1 MTPRAKLPPPG
12 KIDRPPAPLFAWYV
26 GIAERHTGKLLAA
39 LLCVMLVS
47 LGFAVRLELHTDMA
61 ELLPDQHPAVL
72 ALRRIAGRQKS
83 ATNLVMLIH
92 SPSAEANHKFA
103 DALAPRL
110 QTMVPATFTEV
121 QWKADTEVPEFG
133 RAQRWLYASQ
143 QELDDAESL
152 LDRIIAKRGQPGFVD
167 LEGDPD
173 EELKSLRGK
182 IEQRI
187 PTQKG
192 APSGYFEAEIKGEH
206 YIGVMLWQRL
216 DGLATAGAR
225 EAKDRVE
232 KAVAQLD
239 PRKFDPRMRVE
250 YTGGIAQAI
259 DQQNGIR
266 DDLTLATLL
275 VFFCVG
281 FAIWSYFRR
290 FRLLIVVGAPAVLG
304 LLVSLFIASVTIKYL
319 NINTAFLISIIL
331 GNGINSPI
339 ILLGRYGEERHA
351 GKSVATA
358 LATAM
363 TTSVTGIFAA
373 VAAASIAY
381 GCLLLTSFRGFNQF
395 GLLGGA
401 GMLLVGIMTFVL
413 VPPLVIFGE
422 REWPGAFTPR
432 ANLWRLGFARLGEL
446 AARKPGML
454 ALTAIVAV
462 CAATVPLVKWAKDPL
477 EWDLEKL
484 RDDDTPSSKLWKT
497 MEQLGMGDVGAG
509 YIGNNGV
516 LLVDKPEQADAVA
529 AAMKA
534 QDAAKGPKHVL
545 KEVRTLNSLLPK
557 HQEEKLETLASI
569 RRKIDR
575 HRDMM
580 SADEQ
585 KEAEAWR
592 PPDTL
597 HVLTVDELPRVVREA
612 FTETDGQRGR
622 LVGIDADHST
632 YYDWNGHDLL
642 RMSSSLSVDALGK
655 HWVAFSAATVFA
667 GMLET
672 IIADGPKVTLWALVG
687 VVTLVLLAF
696 GLRGAPP
703 VLIALGI
710 GIIWLGGIVG
720 TMGLKLNFMNFV
732 ALPITLGIGT
742 EYAANIWA
750 RMRIEGVARVRNVIA
765 ETGSA
770 VALCSLTTIIGYSS
784 LLLSRSRALRSFGKL
799 ADLGEITCLV
809 AALVALPALVR
820 VFSKER
826 EESR

>member
-1 MTPRAKLPPPG
+1 MSPKTKHRAP
-12 KIDRPPAPLFAWYV
+12 DRPPAKLFAWYV
-26 GIAERHTGKLLAA
+26 ALAERHTGALLAGLFA
-39 LLCVMLVS
+39 VMLIS
-47 LGFAVRLELHTDMA
+47 LGFAARLELHTDFA
-61 ELLPDQHPAVL
+61 EMLPDNHPAVL

-92 SPSAEANHKFA
+92 SPSRAANHKFA
-103 DALAPRL
+103 DALAPKL
-110 QTMVPATFTEV
+110 QAMVPSTFSEI
-121 QWKADTEVPEFG
+121 QWKADTELPEFA
-133 RAQRWLYASQ
+133 RQQRWLYATD

-152 LDRIIAKRGQPGFVD
+152 LDRIIAKRSQPGFVD

-173 EELKSLRGK
+173 EELKNLRAK
-182 IEQRI
+182 MEQRL
-187 PTQKG
+187 PTVKG
-192 APSGYFEAEIKGEH
+192 DAKTGFFEGELKGEH
-206 YIGVMLWQRL
+206 WIGVMLWQRM

-225 EAKDRVE
+225 EAKERVE
-232 KAVAQLD
+232 KAVAALG
-239 PRKFDPRMRVE
+239 PRAFDPRLRVD

-259 DQQNGIR
+259 DEQNGIR

-290 FRLLIVVGAPAVLG
+290 FRLLLVIGAPAVLG
-304 LLVSLFIASVTIKYL
+304 LLISLFIASVTIRYL

-351 GKSVATA
+351 GKSVSTA

-401 GMLLVGIMTFVL
+401 GMLLVGLMTFVL

-422 REWPGAFTPR
+422 RLWPGAFTPR
-432 ANLWRLGFARLGEL
+432 ANLWRPAFARLGEL
-446 AARKPGML
+446 AASKPGML

-462 CAATVPLVKWAKDPL
+462 CAASVPLVKWAKDPL
-477 EWDLEKL
+477 EWNFEKL
-484 RDDDTPSSKLWKT
+484 RSDDTPSSKLWKT

-545 KEVRTLNSLLPK
+545 KEVRTLDSMLPK
-557 HQEEKLETLASI
+557 HQREKLEVLGRI
-569 RRKIDR
+569 RSKIDR
-575 HRDMM
+575 HHDLMTP
-580 SADEQ
+580 DEQ
-585 KEAEAWR
+585 KEAASWR
-592 PPDTL
+592 PPDAL
-597 HVLTVDELPRVVREA
+597 HALTVDELPKVVREA

-622 LVGIDADHST
+622 LVGIDADHTT

-642 RMSSSLSVDALGK
+642 RMSSSLTVHALGK
-655 HWVAFSAATVFA
+655 QWTAASAAGVFA
-667 GMLET
+667 GMLEN

-687 VVTLVLLAF
+687 VVTLVLFTF

-703 VLIALGI
+703 VLIALGV
-710 GIIWLGGIVG
+710 GMVWLGGMVG
-720 TMGLKLNFMNFV
+720 TFGLKLNFMNFV
-732 ALPITLGIGT
+732 ALPITIGIGT

-750 RMRIEGVARVRNVIA
+750 RMRAEGVGRVRTVIA

-784 LLLSRSRALRSFGKL
+784 LLLSHSRALRSFGKL
-799 ADLGEITCLV
+799 ADLGEVTCLL

-820 VFSKER
+820 VFTKKR
-826 EESR
+826 EA

>member
-1 MTPRAKLPPPG
+1 MTPRVSHRPE
-12 KIDRPPAPLFAWYV
+12 RPPARLFAWYV
-26 GIAERHTGKLLAA
+26 AFAERYNLQLLGA
-39 LLCVMLVS
+39 LLVVMMVS
-47 LGFAVRLELHTDMA
+47 LGFATRLELHTDFA
-61 ELLPDQHPAVL
+61 ELLPDNHPAVL

-83 ATNLVMLIH
+83 ATSLVMLIH
-92 SPSAEANHKFA
+92 SPSAEADHKFA

-110 QTMVPATFTEV
+110 QAMVPSTFSEV
-121 QWKADTEVPEFG
+121 QWKADTEVPQFA
-133 RAQRWLYASQ
+133 RKQRWLYATD

-173 EELKSLRGK
+173 QELKKLRATVEK
-182 IEQRI
+182 RL
-187 PTQKG
+187 PVAKG
-192 APSGYFEAEIKGEH
+192 APSGYFEGDIKGEH
-206 YIGVMLWQRL
+206 YIGVFLWQRL

-232 KAVAQLD
+232 AAVKAAG
-239 PRKFDPRMRVE
+239 PGRFDPKLRVD

-259 DQQNGIR
+259 DQQNGVR

-275 VFFCVG
+275 VLLCVG
-281 FAIWSYFRR
+281 AAILSYFRR
-290 FRLLIVVGAPAVLG
+290 LGLLWVIGAPAVLG
-304 LLVSLFIASVTIKYL
+304 LLISLFIASLTIKYL
-319 NINTAFLISIIL
+319 NMNTAFLISIIL

-339 ILLGRYGEERHA
+339 ILLGRYGEERQA
-351 GKSVATA
+351 GRAVSPA

-363 TTSVTGIFAA
+363 TTSVAGIGAA

-381 GCLLLTSFRGFNQF
+381 GSLLLTSFRGFNQF

-401 GMLLVGIMTFVL
+401 GMLLVGLMTFVL
-413 VPPLVIFGE
+413 VPPMIIFGE
-422 REWPGAFTPR
+422 RRWPGLFTPR
-432 ANLWRLGFARLGEL
+432 RNLWRIPFAKLGQL
-446 AARKPGML
+446 AAAKPGML
-454 ALTAIVAV
+454 ALTAVVAV
-462 CAATVPLVKWAKDPL
+462 CAAMVPLVKWARDPL
-477 EWDLEKL
+477 EWNMEKL
-484 RDDDTPSSKLWKT
+484 RSDPMPSDKQWKT
-497 MEQLGMGDVGAG
+497 MELLGMGDVGAG

-545 KEVRTLNSLLPK
+545 KEVRTINSMLPK
-557 HQEEKLETLASI
+557 HQAEKLETLGRI

-592 PPDTL
+592 PPDDL
-597 HVLTVDELPRVVREA
+597 RALTIDDLPKVVREA

-622 LVGIDADHST
+622 LVGIDADHTT

-642 RMSSSLSVDALGK
+642 RMSPALTVDALGK
-655 HWVAFSAATVFA
+655 HWVAASAATVFA

-672 IIADGPKVTLWALVG
+672 IIADGPKVTMWAFFG

-703 VLIALGI
+703 VLIAIGI
-710 GIIWLGGIVG
+710 GVVWLGGIVG
-720 TMGLKLNFMNFV
+720 TISLKLNFMNFV
-732 ALPITLGIGT
+732 ALPITLGVGAD
-742 EYAANIWA
+742 YAANIWA
-750 RMRIEGVARVRNVIA
+750 RMRAEGASRVKTVIT

-784 LLLSRSRALRSFGKL
+784 LLLSHSRALRSFGLL
-799 ADLGEITCLV
+799 ADLGEFACLM

-820 VFSKER
+820 VFAR
-826 EESR
+826 PRD